1 MELLCLFLVFK
12 TNYRSMQ
19 VKSIAECSKGS
30 ILQYFRPSLSYH
42 LSLGSMFCLFLSGHF
57 TQVLVYFCFQPIVHA
72 VGDPF
77 YKITSEALL
86 VTQQL
91 VKVIRPLG
99 KNIEQGVIPST
110 ISLNPHSCPIL
121 LPAVRPLN
129 RG

>member
-1 MELLCLFLVFK
+1 
-12 TNYRSMQ
+12 MQ

-42 LSLGSMFCLFLSGHF
+42 LSLGSVFCLFLSGRF

-99 KNIEQGVIPST
+99 KTIERVDTVNYKFES
-110 ISLNPHSCPIL
+110 HSCPIL